1 MFVLIVTKYYSGDKI
16 KKNEISRTCSKHE
29 GGERCNR
36 VLLVKPEGRRPFGR
50 PGHRWE
56 DNIKIGL

>member
-1 MFVLIVTKYYSGDKI
+1 MFVLIITKYYSGDKI
-16 KKNEISRTCSKHE
+16 KKNETGRTCSKYE

-36 VLLVKPEGRRPFGR
+36 VLLVKPEGRRPFVR

-56 DNIKIGL
+56 DNIKMGL